1 MSGPIE
7 AVTSLAEAGGFV
19 MPWLM
24 VGSLAL
30 WMAVGWRAIG
40 LLSPGRRGSIAE
52 LVVHHR
58 DLPTAWTPRSI
69 RDLAVVQA
77 VDLSRKRVCPPR
89 AVFVEALSN
98 LRGQLSSGRVLIR
111 TLVVLAPLAGL
122 LGTVT
127 GMIETFRSLADM
139 ALFTQGGGIAGGIA
153 EALLT
158 TQMGLSVS
166 VPGLL
171 VGRALD
177 RREARI
183 QDDLDHL
190 TDLLCGTPLS
200 SVSVHADSSA
210 ELMEVAA

>member
-1 MSGPIE
+1 MSGPIQ
-7 AVTSLAEAGGFV
+7 AVIGLAEAGGFV

-40 LLSPGRRGSIAE
+40 LLTRGRHGSIAE

-58 DLPTAWTPRSI
+58 DQPSAWTPRSI
-69 RDLAVVQA
+69 RDQA
-77 VDLSRKRVCPPR
+77 VARAVELARKRVCPPR

-98 LRGQLSSGRVLIR
+98 LRGQLSSGRVFIR

-139 ALFTQGGGIAGGIA
+139 ALFTQGGGIAGG
-153 EALLT
+153 
-158 TQMGLSVS
+158 GL
-166 VPGLL
+166 
-171 VGRALD
+171 A
-177 RREARI
+177 
-183 QDDLDHL
+183 
-190 TDLLCGTPLS
+190 
-200 SVSVHADSSA
+200 
-210 ELMEVAA
+210 

>member
-1 MSGPIE
+1 MSTPLQ
-7 AVTSLAEAGGFV
+7 AVVELADAGGFV

-30 WMAVGWRAIG
+30 WMAIGWRAIG
-40 LLSPGRRGSIAE
+40 LMSPGRRGSIAE
-52 LVVHHR
+52 LVVQHR
-58 DLPTAWTPRSI
+58 DLPQSWAPRSI
-69 RDLAVVQA
+69 RDQAVAAA
-77 VDLSRKRVCPPR
+77 VDLARERVCPPR

-98 LRGQLSSGRVLIR
+98 LRGQLSSGRVFIR

-190 TDLLCGTPLS
+190 TDLLCGTPLF
-200 SVSVHADSSA
+200 SVSVPGALG
-210 ELMEVAA
+210 EPKEVAA

>member
-1 MSGPIE
+1 MSGPVE
-7 AVTSLAEAGGFV
+7 AVLALAEAGGFV

-30 WMAVGWRAIG
+30 WMAIGWRAIG
-40 LLSPGRRGSIAE
+40 VMSPGRLGTISE
-52 LVVHHR
+52 LVVHQR
-58 DLPTAWTPRSI
+58 DASGSWTPRSI
-69 RDLAVVQA
+69 RDRAVVRA
-77 VDLSRKRVCPPR
+77 VELARVRHCPPR
-89 AVFVEALSN
+89 AVFVEALSD
-98 LRGQLSSGRVLIR
+98 LRGELSSGRVFIR

-177 RREARI
+177 RREALI
-183 QDDLDHL
+183 QDDLDLL
-190 TDLLCGTPLS
+190 TELLCGTPLHRVTS
-200 SVSVHADSSA
+200 RISEAV
-210 ELMEVAA
+210 EPTEVAA